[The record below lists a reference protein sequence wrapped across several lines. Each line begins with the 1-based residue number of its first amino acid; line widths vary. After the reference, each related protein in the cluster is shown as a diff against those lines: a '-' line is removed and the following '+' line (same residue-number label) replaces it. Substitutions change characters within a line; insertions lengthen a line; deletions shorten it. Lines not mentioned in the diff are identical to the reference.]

1 MLRMIRLIFSAVTGI
16 GYSSVKYTLL
26 RNMTISERLTD
37 MKMTLVTAR
46 IAEMSDAVA
55 SCLAAAGGR
64 ESDEYKALR
73 AKLKALYVRRD
84 DLGVMLMK
92 RRNTRIINK
101 WHSRDFY
108 TFSDADFGDYIGFLR
123 DAFPYF
129 SSLVHTQDNLKTLYI
144 GSEPMGC
151 TVDGDS
157 DSLHKWDADSDFCT
171 KQSEIRMIDVNEQ
184 SPRQNVEKSIKE
196 QFEKTGSNLVRK
208 AGKKPASAKKRTKNQ
223 SAAKNGGITH
233 KRRTK

>member
-144 GSEPMGC
+144 
-151 TVDGDS
+151 
-157 DSLHKWDADSDFCT
+157 
-171 KQSEIRMIDVNEQ
+171 
-184 SPRQNVEKSIKE
+184 
-196 QFEKTGSNLVRK
+196 
-208 AGKKPASAKKRTKNQ
+208 
-223 SAAKNGGITH
+223 
-233 KRRTK
+233 